1 MVQIKLTPDELE
13 ASAKKYTA
21 GATDVREVL
30 GRLTTEQDNISQ
42 NWDGTAF
49 EKFEQQFFE
58 LGGKV
63 NEFADL
69 LDQIEHQL
77 VQVATTIRD
86 TDAEIASK
94 LGFQG

>member
-13 ASAKKYTA
+13 ASATKYTA
-21 GATDVREVL
+21 GASDVREVL
-30 GRLTTEQDNISQ
+30 SRLSQEQNNISQ

-49 EKFEQQFFE
+49 EKFEQQFYE
-58 LGGKV
+58 LSGKV

-69 LDQIEHQL
+69 LDQINTQL
-77 VQVATTIRD
+77 NQVATTIRD

>member
-13 ASAKKYTA
+13 ASATKYTA
-21 GATDVREVL
+21 GASDVREVL
-30 GRLTTEQDNISQ
+30 GRLTQEQNNISQ
-42 NWDGTAF
+42 NWEGTAF
-49 EKFEQQFFE
+49 KRFEEQFSD
-58 LGGKV
+58 LSIKV

>member
-13 ASAKKYTA
+13 QSATKYTEGA
-21 GATDVREVL
+21 GNVREIL
-30 GRLTTEQDNISQ
+30 QRLNQEQETISS
-42 NWDGTAF
+42 NWEGTAF
-49 EKFEQQFFE
+49 TRFEEQFIE
-58 LGGKV
+58 LSGKV

-69 LDQIEHQL
+69 LDQINRQL
-77 VQVATTIRD
+77 VEVAGAVRD

>member
-13 ASAKKYTA
+13 ASATKYTA
-21 GATDVREVL
+21 GASDVREVL
-30 GRLTTEQDNISQ
+30 GRLTAEQRNIND

-49 EKFEQQFFE
+49 DKFDEQFVQ
-58 LGGKV
+58 LSGKV

-69 LDQIEHQL
+69 LDQINAQL
-77 VQVATTIRD
+77 GQVATTIRD

>member
-13 ASAKKYTA
+13 ASATKYTA
-21 GATDVREVL
+21 GASDVREVL
-30 GRLTTEQDNISQ
+30 GRLTAEQDNISQ

-49 EKFEQQFFE
+49 EKFEQQFIE
-58 LGGKV
+58 LSGKV

-69 LDQIEHQL
+69 LDQINTQL
-77 VQVATTIRD
+77 NQVATTIRD
-86 TDAEIASK
+86 TDAEIANK